1 VDWTKFLSRKFLVL
15 SMWLALG
22 AVLLLAGRPIT
33 DVLEYYKATSAAV
46 LGYVLAEAGVDAV
59 GAHARAA
66 VPEKE

>member
-33 DVLEYYKATSAAV
+33 DVLEYYKATSTAV

-59 GAHARAA
+59 GARARTS